1 MRGIFWYTKSMEEQ
15 PDYYKQYSQT
25 SLLDRFIH
33 ATRGIKNAWRKEPNF
48 RIEALAALLVFGA
61 MLVLPISNTD
71 RSVLVLVIALVL
83 VLEVVNSI
91 FERVL
96 DIMHP
101 DFSEEVKK
109 IKDTM
114 AGVVFLA
121 SLSSVIVGLFIL
133 TRPILNFDRF
143 LQASFE
149 IFRTRAWVKAAE
161 VITYLGDWHAVAG
174 GTVFLTAWL
183 IYKKRYELLSF
194 LLGGVAIG
202 EVFLFSLKWL
212 FARERPVGVDLV
224 GAYEYSFPSG
234 HVFAATVFYLSAA
247 FIIYTLVSQKK
258 YLWLVSSAVILVVA
272 LTRMILSVHWFSD
285 VLGGFVFGIFWLL
298 LWYGINNK
306 LWHRRAAQKI

>member
-1 MRGIFWYTKSMEEQ
+1 MENQ

-48 RIEALAALLVFGA
+48 RIEVLVALLVFGA

-101 DFSEEVKK
+101 DFSDDVKK

-114 AGVVFLA
+114 AGAVFLA
-121 SLSSVIVGLFIL
+121 ALSSIAIGLFIL
-133 TRPILNFDRF
+133 MRPILNFDRF
-143 LQASFE
+143 LQASLDV
-149 IFRTRAWVKAAE
+149 FRTQTWVRVAE
-161 VITYLGDWHAVAG
+161 IVTYLGDWQIIVAVA
-174 GTVFLTAWL
+174 VAFSLAL
-183 IYKKRYELLSF
+183 AHKKKYELLTFFFGS
-194 LLGGVAIG
+194 VAIG
-202 EVFLFSLKWL
+202 EVFLFFLKWL
-212 FARERPVGVDLV
+212 FARERPIQVELI

-234 HVFAATVFYLSAA
+234 HVFAATVFYLSSA
-247 FIIYTLVSQKK
+247 FIFYAFIAQKRIV
-258 YLWLVSSAVILVVA
+258 WLLASVIVLTVA
-272 LTRMILSVHWFSD
+272 LTRMVLSVHWFSD
-285 VLGGFVFGIFWLL
+285 VLGGFIFGVFWLL
-298 LWYGINNK
+298 LWYGINKK
-306 LWHRRAAQKI
+306 LWERRSLALEQADKAIQRK